1 VASSEVVVTGR
12 GCIWVDFA
20 GVALGQ
26 VWVLNKKIH
35 CRSLISIH
43 ILYNH
48 TPAAPLRPHPE
59 LCCGLLIFHWTE
71 VVHIEMRTPGAHLKP
86 PPLFEFHEK
95 GCPRGFRFLSPA
107 LRWRSFL
114 PLPCS
119 FAVLLS
125 LRV

>member
-1 VASSEVVVTGR
+1 MVAM
-12 GCIWVDFA
+12 C
-20 GVALGQ
+20 
-26 VWVLNKKIH
+26 LNKDRKTPGEH
-35 CRSLISIH
+35 CRSLISFH

-71 VVHIEMRTPGAHLKP
+71 VVHIETRAPGAIPSAALAI
-86 PPLFEFHEK
+86 
-95 GCPRGFRFLSPA
+95 FLA
-107 LRWRSFL
+107 AA
-114 PLPCS
+114 CS

>member
-71 VVHIEMRTPGAHLKP
+71 VVMT
-86 PPLFEFHEK
+86 
-95 GCPRGFRFLSPA
+95 
-107 LRWRSFL
+107 FL
-114 PLPCS
+114 PVCVSVHPGTHKFTLTQC
-119 FAVLLS
+119 
-125 LRV
+125 